1 MEDYET
7 SSSSAYRCSW
17 IDGRYGDGEPG
28 SFTEN
33 LRLAAWET
41 PSERL
46 EYYRG
51 HRAGRELRQQQRGL
65 LLRSHRGRAVAPYG
79 RR

>member
-1 MEDYET
+1 MMKKYET
-7 SSSSAYRCSW
+7 NRSSSAYRCGW

-41 PSERL
+41 ALERL
-46 EYYRG
+46 DYYRG
-51 HRAGRELRQQQRGL
+51 PGAGRELRKQRSGAFSKL
-65 LLRSHRGRAVAPYG
+65 HKSDVSDA
-79 RR
+79 